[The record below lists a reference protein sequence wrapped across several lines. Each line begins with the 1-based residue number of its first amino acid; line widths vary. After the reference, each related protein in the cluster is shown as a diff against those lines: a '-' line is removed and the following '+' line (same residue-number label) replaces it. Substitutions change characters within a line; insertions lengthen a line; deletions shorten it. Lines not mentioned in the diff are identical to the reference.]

1 MVYDLKTAIVTSVFI
16 MSFTALTGT
25 AVHIIHG
32 GTDVLDLIICVV
44 FAIVDSRGSAKFA
57 NKANNK
63 KLNKVS
69 GVF

>member
-32 GTDVLDLIICVV
+32 GTDGLALIIFRV
-44 FAIVDSRGSAKFA
+44 FAIIGFREVAKF
-57 NKANNK
+57 
-63 KLNKVS
+63 
-69 GVF
+69 